1 MKIGVND
8 IKGIT
13 LDTSLCRKTLYKN
26 INANT
31 PRNEVKVKGSQNPGL
46 IVPDKSMNLQK
57 NPENKIMTEIIEVV
71 RLIKKKALYSSIS
84 FVSDLIAIFK
94 NEFAN
99 DVKKA
104 KNIHDIL
111 LLQQKGK

>member
-31 PRNEVKVKGSQNPGL
+31 PRKDVSVKGSQKPGL
-46 IVPDKSMNLQK
+46 IVPDKSMNL
-57 NPENKIMTEIIEVV
+57 
-71 RLIKKKALYSSIS
+71 
-84 FVSDLIAIFK
+84 
-94 NEFAN
+94 
-99 DVKKA
+99 
-104 KNIHDIL
+104 
-111 LLQQKGK
+111 